1 MRPQTYKLYE
11 CRAKFEEAFG
21 PKASWEGP
29 GMYNT
34 RTGYMMD
41 KPQGDV
47 ICAPQIQRLM
57 PDYYS
62 VVSDTWITDRY
73 DRREDLK
80 RTNCFELD
88 REYGRGMPRK
98 PHKRPLL
105 NKAFAERNKKPELWD
120 KDRAQDH
127 QRARKAKT
135 DGIQKNL
142 YGKGL

>member
-1 MRPQTYKLYE
+1 MRSTYRLFE
-11 CRAKFEEAFG
+11 CRAKFDEVFG
-21 PKASWEGP
+21 SKASWEGP

-47 ICAPQIQRLM
+47 ICAPMVVRDT
-57 PDYYS
+57 PAYYS
-62 VVSDTWITDRY
+62 VVSDRWVEGRA

-80 RTNCFELD
+80 RTGCVEMD
-88 REYGRGMPRK
+88 RDYGRGMPRK

-105 NKAFAERNKKPELWD
+105 NEAFAKRNGKAHLFD
-120 KDRAQDH
+120 KDRAQDA
-127 QRARKAKT
+127 QRAQAAVVK
-135 DGIQKNL
+135 DIDKNL

>member
-1 MRPQTYKLYE
+1 MRSTYKLIE
-11 CRAKFEEAFG
+11 SRSRFDEVFGAKAT
-21 PKASWEGP
+21 WDGP
-29 GMYNT
+29 GLYNT

-47 ICAPQIQRLM
+47 ICAPMVVRDT
-57 PDYYS
+57 PAYYS
-62 VVSDTWITDRY
+62 VVSDKWIDGRR
-73 DRREDLK
+73 DRREDLA
-80 RTNCFELD
+80 RTGCMELD

-98 PHKRPLL
+98 PHKHPLL
-105 NKAFAERNKKPELWD
+105 NESFALRNKKPELFD

-127 QRARKAKT
+127 QRARKAKS

>member
-1 MRPQTYKLYE
+1 MRSTYRLFE
-11 CRAKFEEAFG
+11 CRAKFEETFG

-47 ICAPQIQRLM
+47 ICAPMVVRDT
-57 PDYYS
+57 PAYYS
-62 VVSDTWITDRY
+62 VVSDKWIDGRR
-73 DRREDLK
+73 DRREDLA
-80 RTNCFELD
+80 RTGCMELD
-88 REYGRGMPRK
+88 REYPRGMPRK

-105 NKAFAERNKKPELWD
+105 NEAFAKRNRKEHLWD

-127 QRARKAKT
+127 QRDRKAIT
-135 DGIQKNL
+135 DGIAKNL